1 MKTSMKLMS
10 FFVFPFN
17 FLLNLCP
24 SSLSQKGG
32 PGFNDQN
39 DNELMTKTYKK
50 RHSNNFHENSL
61 GKEDVLFIRFHRGS
75 EHHANRKPRF
85 YTTPHGSVCLSLLL
99 VYSYRP
105 QSFDHFLFVSLQP
118 QESSSPFK
126 GTLIRIPFRTKE
138 SAARSE
144 ISKIIVSDEMVADL
158 CQQFQVE
165 AFQWLLFLQNV
176 QEISMSRLA
185 PNGSEPILEKVFSV
199 SLARAGLTKRP
210 SIVTCGS
217 SGRGTAVST
226 QLEVQCSD
234 QKQTLRKYH
243 LFTDTQ
249 HGFRSRVCLAVP
261 LMQEQDGGGDVWCH
275 DEDGRVF
282 CFLPVP
288 RNVDLGLR
296 LHVHAP
302 LNMAQDRRSVL
313 LDNRIGESEQELV
326 RHNFTLLD
334 DLIPSHS

>member
-1 MKTSMKLMS
+1 MEVLNALYPFLSPCSNPAHKS
-10 FFVFPFN
+10 FI
-17 FLLNLCP
+17 
-24 SSLSQKGG
+24 SSAVAFSSYHG
-32 PGFNDQN
+32 P
-39 DNELMTKTYKK
+39 
-50 RHSNNFHENSL
+50 
-61 GKEDVLFIRFHRGS
+61 HR
-75 EHHANRKPRF
+75 A
-85 YTTPHGSVCLSLLL
+85 C
-99 VYSYRP
+99 
-105 QSFDHFLFVSLQP
+105 

-138 SAARSE
+138 SAAKSE
-144 ISKIIVSDEMVADL
+144 ISKIVVSDEMVAAL
-158 CQQFQVE
+158 SQQFQAE

-185 PNGSEPILEKVFSV
+185 ADGSEPVLQTVFSV

-226 QLEVQCSD
+226 QLEVLCSD
-234 QKQTLRKYH
+234 EKQKLRKYH

-261 LMQEQDGGGDVWCH
+261 LMQEQDAADVWCH

-326 RHNFTLLD
+326 RHNFYLLD
-334 DLIPSHS
+334 DLIPYDP